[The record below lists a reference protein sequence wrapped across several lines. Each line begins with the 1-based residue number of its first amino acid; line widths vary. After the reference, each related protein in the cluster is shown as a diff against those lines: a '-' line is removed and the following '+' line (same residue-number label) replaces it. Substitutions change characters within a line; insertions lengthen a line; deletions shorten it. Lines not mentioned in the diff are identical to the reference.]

1 MNFYTNVTQ
10 YGNRILYRGI
20 RDGLAV
26 QRKETFGPTLYVKAK
41 KESKFKSLF
50 GDNLEPITFADHNDA
65 KEYIKTYS
73 EVENFEVYGNKNFA
87 YQYIAENSPKEILFD
102 MSQIKIFSL
111 DIETSTE
118 NGFPDVNNPAEAVL
132 LITIQ
137 DANTK
142 DLITWGCRPIEKIK
156 DTHTY
161 VLCRDEYDLL
171 NKFLTYLQQNGH
183 PNVITG
189 WNCEVFDIPYLV
201 RRIERVMSEEA
212 VRRLSPWNIVNDRSF
227 ERMGKKTTA
236 FDIVGVAVLDYLELY
251 KKFTYSAQE
260 SYKLDYIAQVEL
272 GRQKLSH
279 DEFDSFKDFYTNGW
293 QKFVLYNTI
302 DVELVDQL
310 EDKMKLIELIVTMA
324 YDAKCNYNDVFSP
337 VRTWD
342 CIIYNHLREKN
353 IVVHQRDERR
363 RGRQIVGAFVKEPVP
378 GQYDWVVSFDAT
390 SLYPSIIMQYN
401 MSPET
406 MIVGKTLD
414 TTVDGMLNERYAVD
428 AEHSMAANG
437 IFYSKEK
444 QGLFPEIV
452 QKLFDDRQRYKK
464 LMITAQK
471 EYETTKDKKYQKD
484 ISRYNNFQMAR
495 KIQLNSLFG
504 ALANEYFRFYDDRI
518 AEGITITGQYI
529 IQKVAAEVNTY
540 LNKTCATDGFDY
552 AFYGDTDSVYITLN
566 PLVKKFFGNMS
577 KDKVIE
583 TLDRV
588 CEDKVVEVIN
598 RSCTRLADYTNAFD
612 KKIFFKREAIS
623 DRGIWVAKK
632 RYALNV
638 YDNEGVRYKDPKLKV
653 MGLEIVKS
661 STPAPVR
668 VALKEAVRLALTST
682 EGELQ
687 KYIAKLEGEFKK
699 LKPHEIAF
707 PRGVNGLSKYAC
719 SAKIYKGAT
728 PMHVRGSLLFNFY
741 IKQKRLDKKHEL
753 IQEGDKIKFLY
764 LIEPNPISENCIAF
778 TAELPEGLGLTKY
791 VDYNIMF
798 EKSFI
803 EPLTTILGG
812 LSWSARPQASL
823 ESLFA

>member
-20 RDGLAV
+20 VDGHAV
-26 QRKETFGPTLYVKAK
+26 QRKEIFRPTLYVKSK
-41 KESKFKSLF
+41 KESEFKSLF
-50 GDNLEPITFADHNDA
+50 GDNLEPIRFADHNDA
-65 KEYIKTYS
+65 KEYLKMYS
-73 EVENFEVYGNKNFA
+73 DVENFEIFGNKNFA
-87 YQYIAENSPKEILFD
+87 YQFISENSPKDISFD
-102 MSQIKIFSL
+102 MSQIKIHSL

-118 NGFPDVNNPAEAVL
+118 NGFPDVNNPIEEIL

-137 DANTK
+137 DYNTK
-142 DLITWGCRPIEKIK
+142 ELITWGCRAIEKIK
-156 DTHTY
+156 DNHTF
-161 VLCRDEYDLL
+161 VLCKDEYTLF
-171 NKFLTYLQQNGH
+171 NNYLTYLQQTGH
-183 PNVITG
+183 PNIITG
-189 WNCEVFDIPYLV
+189 WNCEAFDIPYLV
-201 RRIERVMSEEA
+201 RRIEKIMGEDA
-212 VRRLSPWNIVNDRSF
+212 AKRLSPWNVVHDRTF
-227 ERMGKKTTA
+227 ERMGKETVA
-236 FDIVGVAVLDYLELY
+236 FDFLGIAILDYLELY

-260 SYKLDYIAQVEL
+260 SYKLDHIAKVEL
-272 GRQKLSH
+272 GKEKLSY
-279 DEFDSFKDFYTNGW
+279 DEFESFKDFYTNGW

-342 CIIYNHLREKN
+342 CIIYNHLKDKN
-353 IVVHQRDERR
+353 IVLHQQNNQR

-414 TTVDGMLNERYAVD
+414 TTVEGMMHEKYAVD

-437 IFYSKEK
+437 VFYSREK

-464 LMITAQK
+464 LMIAAQK
-471 EYETTKDKKYQKD
+471 EYEATKDKKFNKE

-504 ALANEYFRFYDDRI
+504 AWANEYFRFYDDRI

-540 LNKTCATDGFDY
+540 LNKTCETEGFDY
-552 AFYGDTDSVYITLN
+552 AFYSDTDSIYITLN
-566 PLVKKFFGNMS
+566 PLVKKFFGNKS
-577 KDKVIE
+577 KDKIIE
-583 TLDRV
+583 TLDKV
-588 CEDKVVEVIN
+588 CEEKIVEIIN
-598 RSCTRLADYTNAFD
+598 RSCTRLANYTNAFE

-638 YDNEGVRYKDPKLKV
+638 YDNEGVRYKEPKLKV

-668 VALKEAVRLALTST
+668 AALKEAVRLALTST
-682 EGELQ
+682 EGEMQKFILQ
-687 KYIAKLEGEFKK
+687 LEDKFKK

-707 PRGVNGLSKYAC
+707 PRGVNGLSKYTC
-719 SAKIYKGAT
+719 SSKIYKGAT
-728 PMHVRGSLLFNFY
+728 PMHVRGSLLHNFY
-741 IKQKRLDKKHEL
+741 IKQKKLDKKHAL

-764 LIEPNPISENCIAF
+764 LIEPNPIAENCIAF
-778 TAELPEGLGLTKY
+778 SGELPEGLGLTKY

-798 EKSFI
+798 EKAFI
-803 EPLTTILGG
+803 EPLTTILRG
-812 LSWSARPQASL
+812 LSWTARPQASL
-823 ESLFA
+823 ESLFS